1 MIIFVAQECKKA
13 WANLR
18 DAYRRAI
25 KKNATVSGQKTKYLK
40 KWKYELEMNFLK
52 PYMKERET
60 VSSVEAQSDV
70 ENNSSSTEDDETFS
84 ENETNQSNNIAME
97 SISSPD
103 ENIIHSTLPAP
114 SQTFCVPQPKKIM
127 TPKKRKKTGRC
138 TTSESASSHLMKYI
152 IEKEKEEEVKSNN
165 KTEIDVIDKFFQSM
179 SLTVKQF
186 SPYHQHLAKTRV
198 FSVISELELEHL
210 KSQQLHQQQNMS
222 GFQSIPQST
231 QAYTLSPIEHP
242 SDSDTSTSIGNFFQT
257 FTQN

>member
-1 MIIFVAQECKKA
+1 M
-13 WANLR
+13 
-18 DAYRRAI
+18 
-25 KKNATVSGQKTKYLK
+25 SGQKTKYLK

-60 VSSVEAQSDV
+60 ISSVEAQSDV
-70 ENNSSSTEDDETFS
+70 EKNSSATEDEETFS

-97 SISSPD
+97 SISSPN
-103 ENIIHSTLPAP
+103 ENITHSIPPAP
-114 SQTFCVPQPKKIM
+114 SGTFCKPQPKKIM
-127 TPKKRKKTGRC
+127 TPKKRKKPECR

-152 IEKEKEEEVKSNN
+152 IEKEKEEEVKSNK
-165 KTEIDVIDKFFQSM
+165 KTEINVIDQFFQSM

-210 KSQQLHQQQNMS
+210 KSQQMHQQQNIS
-222 GFQSIPQST
+222 EFQSIPQST
-231 QAYTLSPIEHP
+231 QAYTLSPIDHP
-242 SDSDTSTSIGNFFQT
+242 SDSDTSASIGNFFQT

>member
-1 MIIFVAQECKKA
+1 
-13 WANLR
+13 
-18 DAYRRAI
+18 
-25 KKNATVSGQKTKYLK
+25 
-40 KWKYELEMNFLK
+40 MNFLK

-60 VSSVEAQSDV
+60 VSSIEAQSDV
-70 ENNSSSTEDDETFS
+70 EKNSSDAEDDENFS

-103 ENIIHSTLPAP
+103 ENITHSTLPEP

-127 TPKKRKKTGRC
+127 TPKKRKKKECC
-138 TTSESASSHLMKYI
+138 TTSESASSQLMKYI
-152 IEKEKEEEVKSNN
+152 IEKEKEEVKSNN
-165 KTEIDVIDKFFQSM
+165 KTEIDLIDKFFQSM

-222 GFQSIPQST
+222 GFQPIPQST
-231 QAYTLSPIEHP
+231 QTYTLSPIEHP